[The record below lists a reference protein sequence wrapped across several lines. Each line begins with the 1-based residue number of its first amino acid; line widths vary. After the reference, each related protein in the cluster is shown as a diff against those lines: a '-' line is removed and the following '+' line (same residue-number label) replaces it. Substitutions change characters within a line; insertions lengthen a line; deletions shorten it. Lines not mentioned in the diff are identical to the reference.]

1 MLEDYIDMLVTELAV
16 TPAKILYL
24 TPVFMYMIY
33 ASFYDSWT
41 LTIPNRLNY
50 CMMWLR
56 LLIMPAFAVDLKN
69 AFGFMIGGAL
79 ILIPAMIILKPM
91 GGDIKFAAAL
101 GLWAGDVSILVTMVF
116 ALISFVIYAGVIKK
130 VNMKKSIAF
139 SPFISLSYM
148 IVLFIGMGL
157 SCFGGN
163 FIL

>member
-16 TPAKILYL
+16 TPVKILYL
-24 TPVFMYMIY
+24 TPVFIYMIY

-56 LLIMPAFAVDLKN
+56 LLIMPAFAIVFQL

-79 ILIPAMIILKPM
+79 ILIPAMIILKQM
-91 GGDIKFAAAL
+91 GGDIKFAAL

-148 IVLFIGMGL
+148 IVLFIGMGI